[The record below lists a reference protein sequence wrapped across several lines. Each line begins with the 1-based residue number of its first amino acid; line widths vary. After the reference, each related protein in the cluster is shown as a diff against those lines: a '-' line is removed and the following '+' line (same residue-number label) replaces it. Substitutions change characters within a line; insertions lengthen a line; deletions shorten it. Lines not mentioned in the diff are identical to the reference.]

1 MSQKEATPEGKSS
14 CTPYQFALES
24 LATVVSTSHG
34 RSPST
39 TGSRTVSSA
48 YLDADLSSLTVLW
61 AQRSSDTDAAKNFIY
76 LTIAITD
83 IDPKSMKLDIKP
95 AKLTFSGYS
104 DVKKQQYHVELELYE
119 EIDVDNSQKSL
130 TPRDLS
136 LKLQKKDL
144 KEEYWP
150 RLLKTTQKA
159 HFLKTD
165 FDKVSC
171 FRGMCVTCCDRVGK
185 KLTSTLSHSGSTRM
199 SKKVHQMR
207 TWAVWE
213 EAWEVSTSPN

>member
-1 MSQKEATPEGKSS
+1 MPVRLG
-14 CTPYQFALES
+14 ES
-24 LATVVSTSHG
+24 GDGGLHVRH
-34 RSPST
+34 
-39 TGSRTVSSA
+39 
-48 YLDADLSSLTVLW
+48 LDAGHPPPAPERSHLRILTLTFASLIVLW
-61 AQRSSDTDAAKNFIY
+61 AQRSSDADAAKNFIY
-76 LTIAITD
+76 LTIAVTD
-83 IDPKSMKLDIKP
+83 VDPKSMKLDIKP

-104 DVKKQQYHVELELYE
+104 DVKKQQYHVELEFYE
-119 EIDVDNSQKSL
+119 EIDVDNSQTDL

-171 FRGMCVTCCDRVGK
+171 FLGMCATCCDRVGK
-185 KLTSTLSHSGSTRM
+185 KLMSALSHSGSTRM
-199 SKKVHQMR
+199 SKKAHQMR
-207 TWAVWE
+207 TWAAWAEAWE
-213 EAWEVSTSPN
+213 EVCQEAWEVLTSPS